1 MKSFAIRLSGAALV
15 CLLSFTAHAGG
26 ASAPDSSMGAGSRI
40 EKINKHAVK
49 SVLVVRQLLAQ
60 SGAPGIKP

>member
-1 MKSFAIRLSGAALV
+1 MKALAIRLSGAVLV
-15 CLLSFTAHAGG
+15 CLLSATAHAGG
-26 ASAPDSSMGAGSRI
+26 GSAPSSSMGAGSKI

-60 SGAPGIKP
+60 NGAPGIKP